1 MLEDTTNDPA
11 TTQAFLM
18 LMRNLNSSVNQLS
31 KRVDS
36 KHEMIMEVRDSVNEI
51 KGRDYGEQIK
61 EVKEQLRAVSDEFT
75 KVKATLSEQRGM
87 AKAVVAVKEFGPW
100 LVTAVAGYWAFFK
113 GPTG

>member
-1 MLEDTTNDPA
+1 MLEDAQNDPA

-61 EVKEQLRAVSDEFT
+61 EVKTQLADVKAQLAS
-75 KVKATLSEQRGM
+75 VKATISEQRGM